1 MELKSLKLNAEYAS
15 TLGAYWMI
23 YGITGSFASVFMLA
37 KGYDNMHI
45 GMTLAAANLLAL
57 GLQPFVADHMDRAKG
72 IKIIDAMV
80 WMILLIMLTG
90 AGYFFFGNGSFLLAA
105 AIAAVLAIHSLIQPL
120 LNSLAFRLS
129 ESGADVNYGIG
140 RAGGSLGYSIIVAVL
155 GTLIEK
161 KGEMSV
167 PVCMEAACALLI
179 VMLFITRYSFKKMK
193 RANDIEIAE
202 HNGKTPDETDSD
214 DERIDLKAFIRRNKY
229 FFILNLGLSGLLFS
243 NGILSNYMP
252 QIAAGVGGT
261 TEQTGRILS
270 LMAILE
276 MPTMI
281 FIGQIK
287 RRFQSRTLIKIASI
301 GFTGP
306 GSKTETVPNIPVN
319 LDKIVVT
326 EIYTANYEPKD
337 GKTSVTVTTPNADGV
352 YEVEFQN
359 GWFLIVFHEFSQKVL
374 DGVPTVVHLRQLK
387 YLYDAIDLIANRLV
401 RISHFHFN
409 LVIRCAVYCQQH
421 DELFLIKFLVSHSKC
436 TFILFMLYLFD
447 VGI

>member
-1 MELKSLKLNAEYAS
+1 MNSIKLNTEY
-15 TLGAYWMI
+15 TLTHGAFWMI

-37 KGYDNMHI
+37 KGYNNMHI
-45 GMTLAAANLLAL
+45 GMMFAAANLLAL

-90 AGYFFFGNGSFLLAA
+90 VGYFVFGNGSFLLAA

-129 ESGADVNYGIG
+129 ESGTDVNYAIG

-161 KGEMSV
+161 KGEISV

-202 HNGKTPDETDSD
+202 HNGKAPDETDPD

-229 FFILNLGLSGLLFS
+229 FFIMNLGLSGLLFS
-243 NGILSNYMP
+243 NAIISNYMP

-261 TEQTGRILS
+261 TEQAGKVLS
-270 LMAILE
+270 LMAFLE
-276 MPTMI
+276 IPTMFFFVRI
-281 FIGQIK
+281 QKHFS
-287 RRFQSRTLIKIASI
+287 SRTLIKISSL
-301 GFTGP
+301 GFTG
-306 GSKTETVPNIPVN
+306 
-319 LDKIVVT
+319 KIVVCWLAGSVKLLFAAQAFQVAAFALLMPAMVYYVN
-326 EIYTANYEPKD
+326 EIMSPGEAVKGQSLFTMMFTFSAIIASLAGGWILDASGAKALTFAAALVTAAGAVVVFLSINK
-337 GKTSVTVTTPNADGV
+337 
-352 YEVEFQN
+352 VEDHRR
-359 GWFLIVFHEFSQKVL
+359 LLQK
-374 DGVPTVVHLRQLK
+374 
-387 YLYDAIDLIANRLV
+387 
-401 RISHFHFN
+401 
-409 LVIRCAVYCQQH
+409 
-421 DELFLIKFLVSHSKC
+421 
-436 TFILFMLYLFD
+436 
-447 VGI
+447 

>member
-1 MELKSLKLNAEYAS
+1 
-15 TLGAYWMI
+15 MI

-37 KGYDNMHI
+37 KGYNNMHI
-45 GMTLAAANLLAL
+45 GIMFAAANLLAL

-90 AGYFFFGNGSFLLAA
+90 VGYFVFGNGSFLLAA

-161 KGEMSV
+161 KGEISV

-229 FFILNLGLSGLLFS
+229 FFIMNLGLSGLLFS
-243 NGILSNYMP
+243 NAIISNYMP
-252 QIAAGVGGT
+252 QIAAGAGGT
-261 TEQTGRILS
+261 TEQAGRVLS
-270 LMAILE
+270 LMAFLE
-276 MPTMI
+276 IPTMFFFVRI
-281 FIGQIK
+281 QKHFS
-287 RRFQSRTLIKIASI
+287 SRTLIKISSL
-301 GFTGP
+301 GFTG
-306 GSKTETVPNIPVN
+306 
-319 LDKIVVT
+319 KIVVCWLAGSVKLLFAAQAFQVAAFALLMPAMVYYVN
-326 EIYTANYEPKD
+326 EIMSPGEAVKGQSLFTMMFTFSAIIASLAGGWILDASGAKALTFAAALVTAAGAVVVFLSINK
-337 GKTSVTVTTPNADGV
+337 
-352 YEVEFQN
+352 VEDHRR
-359 GWFLIVFHEFSQKVL
+359 LLQK
-374 DGVPTVVHLRQLK
+374 
-387 YLYDAIDLIANRLV
+387 
-401 RISHFHFN
+401 
-409 LVIRCAVYCQQH
+409 
-421 DELFLIKFLVSHSKC
+421 
-436 TFILFMLYLFD
+436 
-447 VGI
+447 